1 MKRAV
6 SLVALVALLGVGW
19 VVASA
24 EQDVR
29 PIIPRGQQR
38 VEAIGPRR
46 EQVVQG
52 IGAPAEQQVERYVEP
67 SKTAKAVS
75 NAGKVVTG
83 VTAAAVSIGAMT
95 AMLLLL

>member
-1 MKRAV
+1 
-6 SLVALVALLGVGW
+6 
-19 VVASA
+19 
-24 EQDVR
+24 
-29 PIIPRGQQR
+29 
-38 VEAIGPRR
+38 
-46 EQVVQG
+46 VQG